1 MSFQIKYFNCSYAK
15 SARTGRIVGQL
26 CLHYNI
32 QYNAKLTKTNSE
44 LDFKNFGVKKE
55 KRRKLMVMTETT
67 TTIQPRQSFPISVS
81 SGFAV
86 RIGRG
91 KKKYLQFP

>member
-1 MSFQIKYFNCSYAK
+1 MSFQIKYFNCSYAE

-32 QYNAKLTKTNSE
+32 HYNAKLTKTNSE

-55 KRRKLMVMTETT
+55 KKEEADGDDGNDNDD
-67 TTIQPRQSFPISVS
+67 SVS
-81 SGFAV
+81 T
-86 RIGRG
+86 I
-91 KKKYLQFP
+91 FPYISL